1 MKVEA
6 FDEVDNKQE
15 KHNQQHYQVIEKL
28 DYLFKREDL
37 IIEKLDQLFD
47 LVKANEEHI
56 KNLQVQKHNVNNGV
70 WPARHVDRV

>member
-6 FDEVDNKQE
+6 FDEVSNKQE
-15 KHNQQHYQVIEKL
+15 KQHYQVIEKL

-47 LVKANEEHI
+47 LVKANKERI
-56 KNLQVQKHNVNNGV
+56 KKSQVQTIMSAMGCG
-70 WPARHVDRV
+70 W